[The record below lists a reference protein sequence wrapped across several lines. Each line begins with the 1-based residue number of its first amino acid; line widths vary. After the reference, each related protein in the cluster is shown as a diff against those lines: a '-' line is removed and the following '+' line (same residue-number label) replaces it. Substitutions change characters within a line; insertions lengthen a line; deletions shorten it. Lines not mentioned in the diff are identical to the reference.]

1 MNARYRLLAILSVTT
16 FYAAPAA
23 ASLELA
29 DKGGCT
35 SCHAVDQRKMGP
47 PFREVAKKYQGDAQ
61 AFTQLREKVRH
72 GGRGV
77 WGRAPMPPYGP
88 DRVSD
93 ADLDAVLRWLLD
105 LTKNPATQ

>member
-1 MNARYRLLAILSVTT
+1 MNARYRLLAVLIVPTV
-16 FYAAPAA
+16 FAGPAT

-29 DKGGCT
+29 DKSGCT

-47 PFREVAKKYQGDAQ
+47 DFREVAKKFQDDPQ
-61 AFTQLREKVRH
+61 AFALLREKVRQ

-88 DRVSD
+88 DKVSE
-93 ADLDAVLRWLLD
+93 ADLDALLRWVLD
-105 LTKNPATQ
+105 LTKNPAAQ